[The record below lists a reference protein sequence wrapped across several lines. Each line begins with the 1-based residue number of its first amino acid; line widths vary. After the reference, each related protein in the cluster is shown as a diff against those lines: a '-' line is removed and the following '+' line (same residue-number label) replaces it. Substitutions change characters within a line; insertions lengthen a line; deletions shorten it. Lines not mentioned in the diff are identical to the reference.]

1 MTKAGSTFAI
11 AVASLTSP
19 AATTRSPTVPRHWM
33 QHACANSPTPRQFA
47 GTRSAAQWKSPTQWK
62 NAAERCGVGS
72 GPAAGPASSGSDEVR
87 SHPGLKLKIPA

>member
-72 GPAAGPASSGSDEVR
+72 GWQSGETSRAAVSVLGW
-87 SHPGLKLKIPA
+87 LY